1 MIHPYAVAGFLAAVF
16 PITATPG
23 ASVALL
29 IQAGPRRALP
39 VIAGT
44 ITGLYVHASLAVLG
58 LSAIVM
64 QSSEAFA
71 VVRVVGAVY
80 LVGLGL
86 WTWFFGGSRRPKP
99 RSEPSY
105 VRAVLA
111 NVLNPKAAAIYLTLV
126 PQFVTPQESLAVQIF
141 ILVTAHALLAVV
153 WLSLWAFFLRRL
165 PRTDTFRQ
173 WARRI
178 TAVVLVALGVRAAAT
193 P

>member
-1 MIHPYAVAGFLAAVF
+1 MNPYAVAGFLAAVF

-29 IQAGPRRALP
+29 IQGGRRRALP

-44 ITGLYVHASLAVLG
+44 ISGLYVHATLAVLG

-71 VVRVVGAVY
+71 VVRIVGAVY

-86 WTWFFGGSRRPKP
+86 WTWFATGSSKPRP

-105 VRAVLA
+105 VKALLA
-111 NVLNPKAAAIYLTLV
+111 NVLNPKAASIYLTLV
-126 PQFVTPQESLAVQIF
+126 PQFVTPQENLAVQISV
-141 ILVTAHALLAVV
+141 LVTAHAVLAVV
-153 WLSLWAFFLRRL
+153 WLSLWAFFLGRL
-165 PRTDTFRQ
+165 PRKEAFRR
-173 WARRI
+173 WMRRV
-178 TAVVLVALGVRAAAT
+178 TGTVLVALGVRAAVT
-193 P
+193 

>member
-29 IQAGPRRALP
+29 IQGGRRRALP
-39 VIAGT
+39 VIGGT
-44 ITGLYVHASLAVLG
+44 ITGLYVHATLAVLG

-71 VVRVVGAVY
+71 VVRIVGAIY

-86 WTWFFGGSRRPKP
+86 WTWFATGTQKP
-99 RSEPSY
+99 RPRNEPTY
-105 VRAVLA
+105 IRAVLA

-126 PQFVTPQESLAVQIF
+126 PQFVTPQENLAVQIYV
-141 ILVTAHALLAVV
+141 LVTAHAVLAVV
-153 WLSLWAFFLRRL
+153 WLSLWAFFLGRL
-165 PRTDTFRQ
+165 PRKEAFRR
-173 WARRI
+173 WTKRV

-193 P
+193 

>member
-1 MIHPYAVAGFLAAVF
+1 VIQPYAVAGFLAAVF

-29 IQAGPRRALP
+29 IQAGPLRAVP

-44 ITGLYVHASLAVLG
+44 LTGLYVHATLAVLG

-64 QSSEAFA
+64 QSSEAFV
-71 VVRVVGAVY
+71 VVRWLGALY

-86 WTWFFGGSRRPKP
+86 WTWFSGGSRPSKP
-99 RSEPSY
+99 RTEPSF

-126 PQFVTPQESLAVQIF
+126 PQFVSPQESLAAQIYV
-141 ILVTAHALLAVV
+141 LVTAHAILALL
-153 WLSLWAFFLRRL
+153 WLSLWAFVLRRL
-165 PRTDTFRQ
+165 PRTDVFRH
-173 WARRI
+173 WVRRVS
-178 TAVVLVALGVRAAAT
+178 AVVLVALGLRAAT
-193 P
+193 T

>member
-29 IQAGPRRALP
+29 IQAGRRRALP

-44 ITGLYVHASLAVLG
+44 ITGLYVHATLAVLG

-71 VVRVVGAVY
+71 VVRVIGAVY

-86 WTWFFGGSRRPKP
+86 WTWFAGRSPTTRP
-99 RSEPSY
+99 RTEPTY

-126 PQFVTPQESLAVQIF
+126 PQFVDPQEGLAAQILV
-141 ILVTAHALLAVV
+141 LVTAHAVLALV

-165 PRTDTFRQ
+165 PRTDAFRQ
-173 WARRI
+173 WARRV
-178 TAVVLVALGVRAAAT
+178 TAVVLIALGVRAAT
-193 P
+193 S